1 MNLLFW
7 GLTFGTIGKVM
18 LALAVLHMH
27 HTLVRE
33 HRIDKYVILSYK
45 QERILTFLGVVLIVT
60 GYVMEILF
68 YQPTIMLTCDP
79 LDLNRFLTE

>member
-33 HRIDKYVILSYK
+33 HRVDKYVILSYK

-79 LDLNRFLTE
+79 VDLNRFLSE

>member
-1 MNLLFW
+1 MSLLFW

-33 HRIDKYVILSYK
+33 HRVDKYVILSYK

-60 GYVMEILF
+60 GYAMEILF

-79 LDLNRFLTE
+79 IDLNRFLTE

>member
-7 GLTFGTIGKVM
+7 GLTLGTIGKVT

-33 HRIDKYVILSYK
+33 HKIDKYVILSYK
-45 QERILTFLGVVLIVT
+45 QERFVTFIGILLIVL
-60 GYVMEILF
+60 GYALEIIF
-68 YQPTIMLTCDP
+68 YQPTIMLTCSPDE
-79 LDLNRFLTE
+79 LTCFLGR

>member
-33 HRIDKYVILSYK
+33 HRVDKFVILSYK
-45 QERILTFLGVVLIVT
+45 QERILTFFGVVLIVT

-79 LDLNRFLTE
+79 VDLNRFLSE